1 MTSFHQRFLGKIY
14 SVTFYLP
21 VEDLSEENIAY
32 MRTLRFPFLD
42 FLVSSVQF
50 SVNKEVTRDT
60 LSCSRCA
67 LKTRQCKTL
76 AVNVSQSRFACACV
90 LGTFSQT
97 TCFPIISPCGSIL
110 GQVSPKCTDLRFMS
124 FALSLILRKEVI
136 QPHLPIRLP
145 CYDFTPV
152 TFPTLDG
159 CAGFGCE

>member
-14 SVTFYLP
+14 SVTFYLS

-50 SVNKEVTRDT
+50 SVNKRELLPRFRVSDAPSKLDNAK
-60 LSCSRCA
+60 LSSDDRP
-67 LKTRQCKTL
+67 KI
-76 AVNVSQSRFACACV
+76 VNRWF
-90 LGTFSQT
+90 
-97 TCFPIISPCGSIL
+97 I
-110 GQVSPKCTDLRFMS
+110 
-124 FALSLILRKEVI
+124 LILRKEVI

-159 CAGFGCE
+159 FAGFGCE